1 MTSLNS
7 VWTWLRYRRTD
18 PSAAPLLPPEGRHS
32 SYLSLAAGEHD
43 EHGADAADLARE
55 GEGLTVVQ
63 PASTVS
69 LAPHTTSQLQNGHLY
84 HSDFSV
90 QQKGLLP
97 APVLQYNSTGPSA
110 PWCKY
115 MKSTKRFLMQEID
128 GSRASAPLIAYC
140 FMTGFVYV
148 TAYHL
153 TYFSIPMIS
162 LCPVM

>member
-1 MTSLNS
+1 MSSLNS
-7 VWTWLRYRRTD
+7 AWTWLRYRRTD
-18 PSAAPLLPPEGRHS
+18 PSAAPLLPPEGRPS

-43 EHGADAADLARE
+43 AADLAHE
-55 GEGLTVVQ
+55 GEHDLTVVQ
-63 PASTVS
+63 RASTVS
-69 LAPHTTSQLQNGHLY
+69 LAPHTTRQLQNGHLY

-97 APVLQYNSTGPSA
+97 APVLQSNSTGPSA
-110 PWCKY
+110 PWCKH

-153 TYFSIPMIS
+153 TYFFIPMIS
-162 LCPVM
+162 LCPAM

>member
-1 MTSLNS
+1 MTSLNT

-18 PSAAPLLPPEGRHS
+18 PSAAPLLPSEGRPS
-32 SYLSLAAGEHD
+32 SYLSFSAGEHD
-43 EHGADAADLARE
+43 EDVARE
-55 GEGLTVVQ
+55 GEGDLTVVQ
-63 PASTVS
+63 RASTVS
-69 LAPHTTSQLQNGHLY
+69 LAPYTTRQLQNGHPS

-90 QQKGLLP
+90 RQKGLLP
-97 APVLQYNSTGPSA
+97 APVLQSNSTGFNA
-110 PWCKY
+110 PCCKH
-115 MKSTKRFLMQEID
+115 MRSTKRFLMQEID

-153 TYFSIPMIS
+153 TYFSIPMNS